1 MQLDLRRGVCLSSVA
16 TTSRRLARLE
26 RVSVEVV
33 VAIAAVVLAL
43 VGLVGIVFPVLPGS
57 ILVGAGA
64 LVWAIWGA
72 SGWGW
77 VAFGVALVL
86 LLIGGISSWL
96 LTGKSLQQR
105 QVPKWPITVGLLL
118 GIVGMFVLPGFG
130 LPIGF
135 VLGLLLAEWY
145 RMRDFGKAAA
155 TSWET
160 VKALGVGILIEL
172 GCAMVAVA
180 VLAVSVATAW

>member
-1 MQLDLRRGVCLSSVA
+1 MRG
-16 TTSRRLARLE
+16 RLPPPPYAGC
-26 RVSVEVV
+26 VTVEI
-33 VAIAAVVLAL
+33 IAAVAAAVLAL
-43 VGLVGIVFPVLPGS
+43 LGLAGIVFPVLPGS

-77 VAFGVALVL
+77 IAFGFAAVL
-86 LLIGGISSWL
+86 LAVGAGFGWL
-96 LTGKSLQQR
+96 LTGRSLQRR
-105 QVPKWPITVGLLL
+105 QVPTWPIAVGIVAGVVGL
-118 GIVGMFVLPGFG
+118 FVLPGFG

-145 RMRDFGKAAA
+145 RMRDLRKAAS

-160 VKALGVGILIEL
+160 IKALGMGIIVEL
-172 GCAMVAVA
+172 GCAMVATA
-180 VLAVSVATAW
+180 VVAVSVATAW